1 MKKKLK
7 VQSAKFQ
14 PKADH
19 PRDEK
24 VKEKIIK
31 TSKSKKTSDGKK
43 ATLKTQKVS
52 ASSEKISNISVTQK
66 ISKPKSTAKIE
77 PQARVSSV
85 QAEPQTMEELLKQT
99 GYQLKG
105 LRRGE
110 IREGIITQ
118 INKKGTLVDIGAKT
132 EGVILDKEYEEVN
145 DLIAN
150 MKVGDKLRCM
160 IYSPENDKGQ
170 ILLSIKQTAMDHKWG
185 KFDQYLKTGEPIE
198 VRGLE
203 INKGG
208 LIARLMGVRGFV
220 PASQFGHQYLGSLE
234 QLQNR
239 VFKVKVIEVNRQKNR
254 LIFSE
259 KAVSEAQAL
268 VQKKA
273 ALKKAKVGAA
283 YNGVVSGVMPFGI
296 FVRVE
301 IDPQTHGFLEGL
313 VHISEISWERVTDLN
328 KLFRTGNKVEIKVL
342 GIDENTAKLNL
353 SIKQLTTDPW
363 LDLVKKY
370 PVEKKASGQIT
381 RLASFGAFVQ
391 LEPGVEGL
399 IHISKIPADLD
410 IKIGQKVDVYVEAV
424 EEEKR
429 RMSLGLVLTEKP
441 VGYK

>member
-1 MKKKLK
+1 MKKNKIEQSREKKKVEKVEKVERNREKKAEKPKKKL
-7 VQSAKFQ
+7 
-14 PKADH
+14 P
-19 PRDEK
+19 
-24 VKEKIIK
+24 
-31 TSKSKKTSDGKK
+31 
-43 ATLKTQKVS
+43 
-52 ASSEKISNISVTQK
+52 K
-66 ISKPKSTAKIE
+66 ISKLPKAK
-77 PQARVSSV
+77 
-85 QAEPQTMEELLKQT
+85 EPQTMEELLKQT

-118 INKKGTLVDIGAKT
+118 ISKKGTLVDIGAKT

-185 KFDQYLKTGEPIE
+185 KFDQYLKNGEPVE

-239 VFKVKVIEVNRQKNR
+239 LFKVKVIEVNRAKNR

-273 ALKKAKVGAA
+273 ALKKAKVGGV
-283 YNGVVSGVMPFGI
+283 YKGVVSGVMPFGI

-301 IDPQTHGFLEGL
+301 IEKALFLEGL
-313 VHISEISWERVTDLN
+313 VHISEISWDRVTDLN
-328 KLFRTGNKVEIKVL
+328 QLYKTGSKVDIKVL
-342 GIDENTAKLNL
+342 GIDENAAKLNL
-353 SIKQLTTDPW
+353 SIKQLTSDPW

-410 IKIGQKVDVYVEAV
+410 IKVGQKVNCYVEAV
-424 EEEKR
+424 EAEKR